1 MLFLLLRKL
10 EVAASLS
17 GGSALSSEQE
27 IGSKILSTYD
37 IKQGF
42 SLLLFQ

>member
-1 MLFLLLRKL
+1 MLFLLVRKL
-10 EVAASLS
+10 EVATSLS

-42 SLLLFQ
+42 SFLMFQ